1 LVGTWYR
8 QRLSLE
14 DGTTFVTGIAELN
27 PGWELQG
34 SWPLDHA
41 QAEAVVGAALAERF
55 SLRPGSLL
63 GLDVLPHHSATV
75 AVRGIL
81 RTGGEEDRQVFVP
94 LAWLQRVANRPRS
107 FRRLQVSALV
117 SPEDEFAQRDP
128 RSMTPAEYDRWY
140 CTPYVSSIAHQIEEV
155 LGDTEARPI
164 QRVAQA
170 ETSIL
175 SRVERL
181 LALVSVAALLGAV
194 LAVLSTMTT
203 GLLERRSEIAV
214 MKALGADPWLLAAF
228 FLGEALLLGLL
239 GGAFGYFGGWAGARL
254 IAASVFGASLTPPPV
269 LLPAMLMLAVV
280 IAVGGTLVP
289 LRMVERTHPA
299 LVLKER

>member
-1 LVGTWYR
+1 
-8 QRLSLE
+8 
-14 DGTTFVTGIAELN
+14 
-27 PGWELQG
+27 
-34 SWPLDHA
+34 
-41 QAEAVVGAALAERF
+41 
-55 SLRPGSLL
+55 
-63 GLDVLPHHSATV
+63 
-75 AVRGIL
+75 
-81 RTGGEEDRQVFVP
+81 
-94 LAWLQRVANRPRS
+94 
-107 FRRLQVSALV
+107 
-117 SPEDEFAQRDP
+117 
-128 RSMTPAEYDRWY
+128 MTPAEYDRWY

-170 ETSIL
+170 ETSTL

-254 IAASVFGASLTPPPV
+254 IAASVFGASITPPPV